1 MKNRKRKK
9 KQETAHSLNLP
20 EIMYVPIRPVIPLR
34 IPRNMTIR
42 ELARVAFMLG
52 LEIDFN
58 VKDIKKGAKNARRRK
73 QAR

>member
-1 MKNRKRKK
+1 MQKKRRKK
-9 KQETAHSLNLP
+9 KRETAESLNLP
-20 EIMYVPIRPVIPLR
+20 EVMYVPIRPVIPLR

-58 VKDIKKGAKNARRRK
+58 VRDLKRAKK
-73 QAR
+73 